1 MSTNKA
7 IMTTNIGISEAD
19 RKAVVAELKKL
30 QADEFVLYTKT
41 WNFHWNVV
49 GMNFNDLHGFFK
61 GHYEELQEFV
71 DDVAER
77 IRKLGHVAPG
87 TLAEFSKLA
96 RIGEMPGEHHTDK
109 AMLDI
114 LLEDHEDIIQS
125 LRKALDLTVKHND
138 MGTNNFLTDLMEKH
152 EKMAW
157 MLRAYLNK

>member
-1 MSTNKA
+1 MS
-7 IMTTNIGISEAD
+7 TNIGISEAD

-30 QADEFVLYTKT
+30 QADEFTLYIKT
-41 WNFHWNVV
+41 WGFHWNVT
-49 GMNFNDLHGFFK
+49 GMNFNDLHGFFL
-61 GHYEELQEFV
+61 GHYEQLQGFV

-87 TLAEFSKLA
+87 TLIELKKNA
-96 RIGEMPGEHHTDK
+96 RIGEMAGEKHTDK
-109 AMLDI
+109 AMIDI
-114 LLEDHEDIIQS
+114 LLEDHEDIIES
-125 LRKALDLTVKHND
+125 LRKALDLTVKHHD